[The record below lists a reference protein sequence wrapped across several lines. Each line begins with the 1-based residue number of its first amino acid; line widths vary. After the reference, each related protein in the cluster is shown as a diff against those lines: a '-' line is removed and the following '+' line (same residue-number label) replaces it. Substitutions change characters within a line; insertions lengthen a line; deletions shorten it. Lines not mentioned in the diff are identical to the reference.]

1 MPEAS
6 PLLAWDTFYVIVGS
20 ASAAL
25 TGLMFVVVTLIPT
38 AQVSNSDETLSAFG
52 TPTVMHFCA
61 ALLVSAI
68 LCAPWQIM
76 WHAGL
81 AVGIAGA
88 IGIVYVLI
96 VIRRARRQSGYQ
108 AVAEDWIFH
117 VILPLATY
125 GALTI
130 AAITL
135 HGEPEVSLFVF
146 GGATIAL
153 LFIGIHNAWDTVT
166 YIALQRTDTPGP
178 PTAVAKS
185 QAPGATKK

>member
-20 ASAAL
+20 ASAGL
-25 TGLMFVVVTLIPT
+25 TGLMFVVVTLIPSAHVT
-38 AQVSNSDETLSAFG
+38 SSDETLSAFG

-96 VIRRARRQSGYQ
+96 VIGRARRQSQYKT
-108 AVAEDWIFH
+108 VAEDWIWH
-117 VILPLATY
+117 VVLPLATY
-125 GALTI
+125 AVLMI

-135 HGEPEVSLFVF
+135 HGRPEESLFAF

-166 YIALQRTDTPGP
+166 YIALGKTEAP
-178 PTAVAKS
+178 PPP
-185 QAPGATKK
+185 APKK